1 MTDLLVAAL
10 AHSPGLTGFPDRAQ
24 ADVAARAL
32 GAVDTLRS
40 RIDAFEPDVVLGV
53 SNDHFTSTSM
63 RSLAP
68 FALATGSTFDHP
80 ATARM
85 SEFLQVPKGIVS
97 GHPALAQQLLRDLLE
112 DGVDITSMGGRL
124 GFDENFSVPIHLLGL
139 DGTPFVPL
147 IVNAVQHPMPTPRR
161 CVEVGRRLG
170 EALRRQTLV
179 DRVAVVATGGL
190 SHSVGAPGAG
200 SIDQDFDH
208 AFLRMVTG
216 GALDEV
222 GQLDQDVISKA
233 GNGAEEI
240 RQWAVAA
247 AVAAPDTFELIGY
260 EPVPEWLSAVAVVC
274 TRAPGGHA
282 RSAA

>member
-24 ADVAARAL
+24 PDVAARAL
-32 GAVDTLRS
+32 DAVSTLRS
-40 RIDAFEPDVVLGV
+40 RIEAFEPDAVVGI

-68 FALATGSTFDHP
+68 FAVGAGSAFDHP
-80 ATARM
+80 ATTRM
-85 SEFLQVPKGIVS
+85 SEFLQVPKRLVS
-97 GHPALAQQLLRDLLE
+97 GHPALAQQLLGDLLE
-112 DGVDITSMGGRL
+112 HDVDVTSMGGRL

-139 DGTPFVPL
+139 ADTPFVPL

-161 CVEVGRRLG
+161 CVEVGKRLG
-170 EALRRQTLV
+170 DALRRQTVV
-179 DRVAVVATGGL
+179 DRVAVIATGGL

-200 SIDQDFDH
+200 TIDQDFDR
-208 AFLRMVTG
+208 AILRMVTE

-222 GQLDQDVISKA
+222 GELDQEVISKA
-233 GNGAEEI
+233 GNGAEEV

-247 AVAAPDTFELIGY
+247 AVAAPEAIELIGY

-274 TRAPGGHA
+274 TRVAAGHV
-282 RSAA
+282 R